1 MRANLATGAVVGLL
15 VGGIA
20 WGLTGRHRVA
30 TGEPRQESG
39 S

>member
-30 TGEPRQESG
+30 TGEPLQQPES
-39 S
+39 